1 MSKQQPNSQ
10 DGAFNEE
17 QQKVIRSM
25 RSSRIIL
32 PIAISLAVVA
42 YILYRQFDPK
52 EFAAIEWSNHTTFWI
67 ILAISF
73 IALRHFAYMARL
85 YILTEGFFSWKKC
98 FELIFIWE
106 FSSAITPTSIGGAA
120 VAFLML
126 SQEKLSM
133 ARTAAIVTYTIV
145 LDAAFFII
153 SVPIIYM
160 IFGGMMFGPSN
171 TDIPFK
177 DWSILIFIVYLVIV
191 TYGSLFAYG
200 LFRSPIGLKKFF
212 LWVCKLPFMKRFR
225 EKAESLGNEI
235 IIASEEIGKKNW
247 KYHIGAFITTA
258 TAWLSR
264 FLILNF
270 LFYAF
275 PLIVESTF
283 QSSVALFAR
292 VETFFLLMLYS
303 PSPGGSGF
311 TEYFFTPFFQDY
323 ISVTIAGP
331 LVLLWRLLTYNSYL
345 IIGAIITPNWIRKKV
360 EERRK
365 EKNA

>member
-1 MSKQQPNSQ
+1 MNNTQPDTPEEN
-10 DGAFNEE
+10 FNEE

-32 PIAISLAVVA
+32 PILISLVVVI
-42 YILYRQFDPK
+42 YLLSSQFEPQ
-52 EFAAIEWSNHTTFWI
+52 EFAQIQWTSHTYLWLTIAI
-67 ILAISF
+67 LF
-73 IALRHFAYMARL
+73 IGVRHFAYMARL

-106 FSSAITPTSIGGAA
+106 FSSAVTPTSIGGAA

-145 LDAAFFII
+145 LDGFFFII
-153 SVPIIYM
+153 SVPIVYL
-160 IFGGMMFGPSN
+160 IFRDNMFGELN
-171 TDIPFK
+171 IDEFK
-177 DWSILIFIVYLVIV
+177 NPQVLIFIVYLVIV

-200 LFRSPIGLKKFF
+200 LFKNPIGLKKFF
-212 LWVCKLPFMKRFR
+212 LLICKLPFFKRYQP
-225 EKAESLGNEI
+225 KAEALGNDM
-235 IIASEEIGKKNW
+235 IIASKEIATKNW
-247 KYHIGAFITTA
+247 KYHLGACVTTA
-258 TAWLSR
+258 MAWLSR

-275 PLIVESTF
+275 PLLVESTF
-283 QSSVALFAR
+283 ENTAILFAR
-292 VETFFLLMLYS
+292 VEAFFILMLYS
-303 PSPGGSGF
+303 PSPGGAGF
-311 TEYFFTPFFQDY
+311 TEYFFVPFFQDFIPAY
-323 ISVTIAGP
+323 IAGP

-360 EERRK
+360 EERRRAK
-365 EKNA
+365 